1 MSKEDFEASI
11 NCKLKQ
17 KNYMVTFHP
26 VTLDKASAETQFKE
40 LIDALD
46 EQEDSLTIFTKPNA
60 DNDGRII
67 ITMIDEYVA
76 ANRDKAIAFTSLGQL
91 RYLSAMQYLDAVIG
105 NSSSGLIEVPS
116 FKIPTINIGDRQKG
130 RIAGATIINCEAS
143 KPSIITAIN
152 QALSNEFITSLK
164 TTKNPYGEKNS
175 SDLIVNEIL
184 DVDLNG
190 LLKKKFYNL

>member
-1 MSKEDFEASI
+1 
-11 NCKLKQ
+11 
-17 KNYMVTFHP
+17 MVTLHP

-76 ANRDKAIAFTSLGQL
+76 VNRDKAIAFTSLGQL

-130 RIAGATIINCEAS
+130 RIAGSTVINCEAS
-143 KPSIITAIN
+143 KSSVSAAIN

-164 TTKNPYGEKNS
+164 TAKNPYGEKNS
-175 SDLIVNEIL
+175 SNLIVNEIL

-190 LLKKKFYNL
+190 ILKKKFYNL